1 MKKEDAEMM
10 EKIFDT
16 ETIGYAY
23 LYPADKGTR
32 QEGVIA
38 ATPENLANYIGSHL
52 HDAEK
57 MIVTDM
63 CDRLILDTY
72 GGYINSCPDQNLCRE
87 INKYLSPVQ
96 MGDRE
101 AGKVLIVGRDAAEEY
116 LGMEEE
122 AVGMAECSM
131 M

>member
-32 QEGVIA
+32 QEGMIA
-38 ATPENLANYIGSHL
+38 ATPENLANYIGSRL

-57 MIVTDM
+57 MIHTAVISTAA
-63 CDRLILDTY
+63 LIRTCA
-72 GGYINSCPDQNLCRE
+72 GRSISICRRFRW
-87 INKYLSPVQ
+87 
-96 MGDRE
+96 GT
-101 AGKVLIVGRDAAEEY
+101 GKQER
-116 LGMEEE
+116 
-122 AVGMAECSM
+122 S
-131 M
+131 